1 MGFDVVSYSASRKY
15 TEDTIEGQGA
25 IKGDKGDK
33 GDPGPAGP
41 QGEQGI
47 QGEIGPQGP
56 KGDTGPQGIQGEQG
70 PKGDTGEI
78 GPKGDKG
85 DNGATGP
92 KGDTGLGIKSINTNA
107 QNHLIITYEDDTTQD
122 AGVITLTK
130 EHTGTYLAEVGTS
143 EGSALAHTI
152 YGMSVQNGT
161 PTPSVP
167 VEIESAKADFRCTGK
182 NLIPYPPYNDG
193 NSKTSNGITFTVN
206 SDGTVTA
213 NGTST
218 AQATYNFIIRLP
230 SGVHKKFPNGRYHA
244 SGCPSGGKGNT
255 YRIFFNHTV
264 NGEASDYL
272 EDRGN
277 GGTFTVNGDDFYDDG
292 ALIGV
297 QIYISSGYTANNL
310 VFKPMITLAD
320 VDDSDYEHYE
330 PYQHKDVTTDLT
342 LRAIEVAST
351 DDYNLVRDGKYYI
364 ADTVDWSED
373 RGYQITRRVGS
384 LDKSKLSDTFHSTVN
399 DRTGAVCYRWTVNYD
414 RQPKIQRRYAILGC
428 CSHFKV
434 GVTNADSDADSLYP
448 EFRQLGYMAIS
459 TINPCIYCML
469 PDTITSV
476 ADAQTWLD
484 SADLIID
491 YTCEPYT
498 EPITSEQAQALLSLK
513 TYDEASYISSTGSV
527 EPSVDLEYAKSEMGA
542 KALTGHNEAYIA
554 QELEGV
560 YGVKNFLD
568 LSLGRSDIP
577 PGITTTFTED
587 GGIHIS
593 GQRTDSQTSDWG
605 LNYTIKGLKK
615 GITYKFTCN
624 QYDVPRVGMY
634 YVSSNITKPT
644 TFTWTQDG
652 DGTFTIYIAK
662 GVTYDATIYPMLR
675 LASIQSDEYQPYAM
689 SNRELTKKI
698 KELETALTEL
708 TSQ

>member
-1 MGFDVVSYSASRKY
+1 MSVNLYDATTDTLKNVAGDIINPKSVNEMIAPIEDGTASKDY
-15 TEDTIEGQGA
+15 A
-25 IKGDKGDK
+25 V
-33 GDPGPAGP
+33 
-41 QGEQGI
+41 GEQFI
-47 QGEIGPQGP
+47 MNDLLCEATQAIAQ
-56 KGDTGPQGIQGEQG
+56 GDTMVIGTNCEESEQLS
-70 PKGDTGEI
+70 KQIKD
-78 GPKGDKG
+78 
-85 DNGATGP
+85 
-92 KGDTGLGIKSINTNA
+92 IKSDLTDYSVNTPLRNV
-107 QNHLIITYEDDTTQD
+107 TYYNGKLYQLNLDGTIGSEID
-122 AGVITLTK
+122 GVK
-130 EHTGTYLAEVGTS
+130 RFVGENLAEVGTK
-143 EGSALAHTI
+143 EGSALAKRI
-152 YGMSVQNGT
+152 YGMSVQDGT

-167 VEIESAKADFRCTGK
+167 VEIECAKANFRCVGK

-218 AQATYNFIIRLP
+218 APATYNFIIRLP
-230 SGVHKKFPNGRYHA
+230 SGVHKKFPNGSYHA

-320 VDDSDYEHYE
+320 VEDSDYEHFE
-330 PYQHKDVTTDLT
+330 PYQHTDVTTNLT

-351 DDYNLVRDGKYYI
+351 DDYTYERDGKYYI
-364 ADTVDWSED
+364 ADTIDWSED
-373 RGYQITRRVGS
+373 EGYKITRRVGTFELDDNVSGFSINGSGTSRRFALQYVNS
-384 LDKSKLSDTFHSTVN
+384 LNIGVSKYNAVSMSDRFILETTNSSTW
-399 DRTGAVCYRWTVNYD
+399 GHYRIGSDGYL
-414 RQPKIQRRYAILGC
+414 IL
-428 CSHFKV
+428 HD
-434 GVTNADSDADSLYP
+434 NASAMADV
-448 EFRQLGYMAIS
+448 
-459 TINPCIYCML
+459 
-469 PDTITSV
+469 DTLK
-476 ADAQTWLD
+476 TWLGTNKPRF
-484 SADLIID
+484 D
-491 YTCEPYT
+491 YILATPTT

-554 QELEGV
+554 QELEGI
-560 YGVKNFLD
+560 YGVKNFLS
-568 LSLGRSDIP
+568 LYLGRSDIP
-577 PGITTTFTED
+577 PGITTTFIED

-689 SNRELTKKI
+689 SNYELTKKI
-698 KELETALTEL
+698 KELETALIEL
-708 TSQ
+708 SSQ